1 MNFYVIGNREE
12 DNLKS
17 RCAPYFLLKIDL
29 WNDYNYRTQ
38 FYINYVDNQYE
49 KHDFGLIKI
58 AFDDKWKGEL
68 NPNETFDYVSFIP
81 KKFEQ
86 LEDGFYS
93 IGDLYF
99 YKRLKEFF
107 DKNEMIAVLKNFNDM
122 AYDLGKLNDAL
133 SKNLGVIKISLLRDY
148 KVDEIR
154 NKIHRMAVG
163 GVELT
168 NYNFSFDY
176 NLNNNEVKKLYFTVR
191 PNSLPPTN
199 IHVIIGG
206 NGVGKTTLLN
216 KILKEYFDQTI
227 SYQMYHDADL
237 NTLSN
242 LVVVSYSPFD
252 RLFKDIDVET
262 ISQKKYS
269 YIGLREDPTIYK
281 TENYKNISAT
291 NRDFVVALFKCKY
304 SDVLKEKWLNLI
316 SILEIDGYFRNR
328 NLADLIDIVDTS
340 ILYLEKDLDVDQLVD
355 MHCDRIISKNIE
367 VINRFNEFSS
377 GHKIILLSLT
387 SLVVD
392 VIEKSLVVY
401 DEPETYLHPPLISA
415 YIRALSWL
423 MIDRNAVAVIATH
436 SPVILQEVPRKSVWV
451 ISREGDEFG
460 ADRPAIETFGESV
473 STLTKEIFNLRTKKS
488 GFYTLIDEVVRKKF
502 HDNSSLG
509 LNQLYDLVIDEFGG
523 EVGDEAQS
531 IIISLLNKMK
541 KGLFNV

>member
-107 DKNEMIAVLKNFNDM
+107 DKNEMIAVLKNFNDV

-176 NLNNNEVKKLYFTVR
+176 NLNNNEVKKLCFTVR
-191 PNSLPPTN
+191 PGSLPPTN

-227 SYQMYHDADL
+227 SYKMYHDADL

-316 SILEIDGYFRNR
+316 
-328 NLADLIDIVDTS
+328 
-340 ILYLEKDLDVDQLVD
+340 
-355 MHCDRIISKNIE
+355 
-367 VINRFNEFSS
+367 
-377 GHKIILLSLT
+377 
-387 SLVVD
+387 
-392 VIEKSLVVY
+392 
-401 DEPETYLHPPLISA
+401 
-415 YIRALSWL
+415 
-423 MIDRNAVAVIATH
+423 
-436 SPVILQEVPRKSVWV
+436 
-451 ISREGDEFG
+451 
-460 ADRPAIETFGESV
+460 
-473 STLTKEIFNLRTKKS
+473 
-488 GFYTLIDEVVRKKF
+488 
-502 HDNSSLG
+502 
-509 LNQLYDLVIDEFGG
+509 
-523 EVGDEAQS
+523 
-531 IIISLLNKMK
+531 
-541 KGLFNV
+541 